1 MPSYGI
7 GSVRTESDNKLSLLE
22 EEEFG
27 ALNNKRIAFLG
38 LFVALAFVLSYIEFL
53 LPLNIGIP
61 GAKIGIA
68 NLAVMV
74 TLYTVGEKDAIALSI
89 IRVILV
95 GLTFGNVSMMMYS
108 LAGAALSLVAMLIAK
123 KTGKLSIT
131 GVSIL
136 GGVFHNVGQIIV
148 AMLVLET
155 SILYYYLPFLII
167 IGAITGVVIGIVAN
181 LITMRVRRVM
191 NNLQEE
197 APR

>member
-1 MPSYGI
+1 M
-7 GSVRTESDNKLSLLE
+7 
-22 EEEFG
+22 
-27 ALNNKRIAFLG
+27 NNKRIAFLG

-74 TLYTVGEKDAIALSI
+74 TLYTVGEKNAIALSI
-89 IRVILV
+89 IRVVLV

-108 LAGAALSLVAMLIAK
+108 LAGATLSLVAMLIAK

-155 SILYYYLPFLII
+155 KSLYYYLPFLII
-167 IGAITGVVIGIVAN
+167 IGTVTGVLIGIIAN
-181 LITMRVRRVM
+181 LITVRVRRVL
-191 NNLQEE
+191 NN
-197 APR
+197 